1 MEILSKIVEA
11 WNAMSFVELWAN
23 VMTVVCIFL
32 AGRNNV
38 HTWWTGI
45 VASVLFGIVFYQ
57 ANLYAD
63 VTLQVFF
70 IVTGFIGWYHW
81 ITKANL
87 YDLSPSGDGSEMISK
102 TETTPVSYA
111 NSDQMIAYIF
121 MAALIAGAYG
131 WILHTYTNAF
141 APWIDSTVLTFSIVA
156 QLLLMSRK
164 VQNWPVWVLVNTLS
178 VPLYFSR
185 ELYLTSALYAV
196 FFVNALVSWRTWVN
210 LAKEQV
216 VHRPTGLSITGTL
229 SATGS

>member
-1 MEILSKIVEA
+1 MDILNKIVEA
-11 WNAMSFVELWAN
+11 WGALSPLEMWAN
-23 VMTVVCIFL
+23 IMTVVCIFL

-57 ANLYAD
+57 SQLYAD
-63 VTLQVFF
+63 TTLQVFF
-70 IVTGFIGWYHW
+70 IATGFIGWW
-81 ITKANL
+81 NWVAKNIPMDVSEA
-87 YDLSPSGDGSEMISK
+87 GDGSKLVAQI
-102 TETTPVSYA
+102 ETSVVSYA
-111 NSDQMIAYIF
+111 ERSQMIVYTVLAVVV
-121 MAALIAGAYG
+121 AGIYG

-178 VPLYFSR
+178 VPLYFTR

-196 FFVNALVSWRTWVN
+196 FFVNALISWKSWVD
-210 LAKEQV
+210 LAKKPT
-216 VHRPTGLSITGTL
+216 PTGLAVTGTL
-229 SATGS
+229 SATGN